1 MKSFIQI
8 TIASIAMAALMLNCA
23 QEEEHKDS
31 EASQDEVAASGGE
44 LESLDFAAMD
54 TTVDPTVDFYEY
66 ACGTW
71 LAENPIPEEESR
83 WSNFN
88 VLNDNN
94 NDILKNLLEDAQANP
109 GEEGAAKQLIG
120 DLYHS
125 FSDTAHR
132 NEMGLEPIQPVLT
145 QIDAMASKEDLLDVL
160 VSLHS
165 IGVDAGFGLFVEQ
178 DAKLNDRYAAY
189 LGQGGFG
196 LPNRDYYFNTDDRSI
211 MIREEYD
218 KHLNKMFDLV
228 LGNTEKEAAYQME
241 EDLAADSWPP
251 VKLRN
256 IEAQYNKM
264 TVSELEELAPGF
276 AWKTY
281 LDKRGANVDS
291 IIVGQKEFMTKFASL
306 VQDKSIDDWK
316 TYLKWTVINHTAS
329 NLTMDLERADFAFY
343 STVLRGTKKMKPL
356 WKRGVMMVTQSPVG
370 EALGQV
376 FVEENFTPDAKK
388 KVNEMVDNI
397 ILVFDERIE
406 QLDWMSDETKVK
418 AKEKL
423 SSFARKLGFPDVWKS
438 YEGLKIVPDN
448 YVQNTFALARFE
460 VEDNLNRLGKEINK
474 DEWHMAPQIVNAY
487 YNPLLN
493 EIVFPAG
500 IMQKPFFSEHFED
513 AVNYARMGAV
523 IGHELTHGFDDMG
536 SQFDAT
542 GAMVNW
548 WTKEDKEKFDAKT
561 QLLIDQ
567 YNDYEVL
574 EGVFVNGELTLGENI
589 ADLGGLTIA
598 YHAYQKSLE
607 GKEDE
612 VINGY
617 TGEQRF
623 FIAFGQVWQNNIREN
638 ALVQRVNNDPHS
650 PGKYR
655 VNGVVSNMPEFFEAF
670 DVQEGDPMRQ
680 PADKIARIW

>member
-1 MKSFIQI
+1 MKSFFK
-8 TIASIAMAALMLNCA
+8 ASLSTMALGALLVSCG
-23 QEEEHKDS
+23 ETGT
-31 EASQDEVAASGGE
+31 EAEGEVNEAEVENAGGE
-44 LESLDFAAMD
+44 VESLDFTGMD
-54 TTVDPTVDFYEY
+54 TTADPKVDFYQF

-71 LAENPIPEEESR
+71 LADNPIPEEESK

-88 VLNDNN
+88 VLDNNN

-109 GEEGAAKQLIG
+109 GTKGEAKQLIG
-120 DLYHS
+120 DLYKS
-125 FSDTAHR
+125 FADTAAR
-132 NEMGLEPIQPVLT
+132 NEQGIAPIQPMLAE
-145 QIDAMASKEDLLDVL
+145 IDGMTSNEDLVHILAI
-160 VSLHS
+160 LHS
-165 IGVDAGFGLFVEQ
+165 IGVDAGFGMYVEQ
-178 DAKLNDRYAAY
+178 DAKLNDRYAVY
-189 LGQGGFG
+189 MGQGGLG
-196 LPNRDYYFNTDDRSI
+196 LPNRDYYFNEDDRSV

-218 KHLNKMFDLV
+218 KHMITMFNKV
-228 LGNTEKEAAYQME
+228 LSMSEKAAAYEIE
-241 EDLAADSWPP
+241 EDFASESWPP
-251 VKLRN
+251 TQLRD
-256 IEAQYNKM
+256 IESQYNKM
-264 TVSELEELAPGF
+264 TIEELSSMAPGF
-276 AWKTY
+276 DWAGY
-281 LDKRGANVDS
+281 FEQRGAAIDTV
-291 IIVGQKEFMTKFASL
+291 IVGQKTFMTKFADMAQNKSL
-306 VQDKSIDDWK
+306 DEWK
-316 TYLKWTVINHTAS
+316 TYLKWTIMNHTARYLS
-329 NLTMDLERADFAFY
+329 MDLERTDFAFY
-343 STVLRGTKKMKPL
+343 NTVLRGTKKMKPL
-356 WKRGVMMVTQSPVG
+356 WKRGVMMVTMSPVG

-376 FVEENFTPDAKK
+376 FVEDNFTPDAKK

-397 ILVFDERIE
+397 TLVFEERINE
-406 QLDWMSDETKVK
+406 LDWMSEETKVK

-423 SSFARKLGFPDVWKS
+423 GSFARKLGFPDVWKS
-438 YEGLKIVPDN
+438 YEGLEIIPES
-448 YVQNTFALARFE
+448 YVQNQFALAKFE
-460 VEDNLNRLGKEINK
+460 IQDNLNRLGKEINK

-548 WTKEDKEKFDAKT
+548 WTAEDKEKFDAKT

-567 YNDYEVL
+567 YNEYEVL
-574 EGVFVNGELTLGENI
+574 EGVFVNGQLTLGENI

-598 YHAYQKSLE
+598 YHAYKKSLE

-612 VINGY
+612 VINGF

-623 FIAFGQVWQNNIREN
+623 FLAFGQVWQNNIRDN
-638 ALVQRVNNDPHS
+638 AAVQRVNNDPHS

-670 DVQEGDPMRQ
+670 NVQEGDPMRQ